1 MNGYQLTFYSE
12 QNRKHGH
19 KTVCEWLLHEVREL
33 GIRGASV
40 ISCAEGIGHAG
51 AHHAAHMLKLADQPL
66 QIILAV
72 TEDEA
77 EHILDVVCAEN
88 VHVFYTRFPIEFGI
102 IGDDV
107 PPKPP
112 KHFSLYGGSP
122 R

>member
-1 MNGYQLTFYSE
+1 
-12 QNRKHGH
+12 
-19 KTVCEWLLHEVREL
+19 V
-33 GIRGASV
+33 
-40 ISCAEGIGHAG
+40 
-51 AHHAAHMLKLADQPL
+51 LKLADQPL

-77 EHILDVVCAEN
+77 EHILDVVRAEN

-107 PPKPP
+107 SPKPP
-112 KHFSLYGGSP
+112 KHFSLYGRSP